1 MEIILYSAD
10 WCPKCQVL
18 KKKLVAKYVEFKVV
32 KDENVLDEMGI
43 DELASQVEE
52 ATLLL
57 RQCRR
62 ILTET
67 EEKVQQSLRTLDGE
81 LDSNV

>member
-1 MEIILYSAD
+1 MSETNLKYKKAMSRLEEILQKIDQS
-10 WCPKCQVL
+10 
-18 KKKLVAKYVEFKVV
+18 
-32 KDENVLDEMGI
+32 EMGI

>member
-1 MEIILYSAD
+1 MSETNLEYKKAMSRLEEILQKIDQS
-10 WCPKCQVL
+10 
-18 KKKLVAKYVEFKVV
+18 
-32 KDENVLDEMGI
+32 EMGI

-67 EEKVQQSLRTLDGE
+67 EEKVQQSLTTLDGE

>member
-1 MEIILYSAD
+1 MSETNLEYKKAMFRLEEILQKIDQS
-10 WCPKCQVL
+10 
-18 KKKLVAKYVEFKVV
+18 
-32 KDENVLDEMGI
+32 EMGI

>member
-43 DELASQVEE
+43 DELPVLSV
-52 ATLLL
+52 
-57 RQCRR
+57 
-62 ILTET
+62 
-67 EEKVQQSLRTLDGE
+67 DGE
-81 LDSNV
+81 LMDMVAANNWINSLEGPVNEH

>member
-1 MEIILYSAD
+1 MSETNLEYKTAMSRLEEILQKIDQS
-10 WCPKCQVL
+10 
-18 KKKLVAKYVEFKVV
+18 
-32 KDENVLDEMGI
+32 EMGI

>member
-43 DELASQVEE
+43 DELPVLSVN
-52 ATLLL
+52 
-57 RQCRR
+57 
-62 ILTET
+62 
-67 EEKVQQSLRTLDGE
+67 GE
-81 LDSNV
+81 LMNMADANNWINSLEGPVNEH

>member
-43 DELASQVEE
+43 DELPVLSV
-52 ATLLL
+52 
-57 RQCRR
+57 
-62 ILTET
+62 
-67 EEKVQQSLRTLDGE
+67 SGE
-81 LDSNV
+81 LMDMVAANNWINSLEGPVNEH

>member
-1 MEIILYSAD
+1 MSETNLEYKKAMSR
-10 WCPKCQVL
+10 L
-18 KKKLVAKYVEFKVV
+18 EEKKKKI
-32 KDENVLDEMGI
+32 DQSEMGI

>member
-1 MEIILYSAD
+1 MSETNLEY
-10 WCPKCQVL
+10 
-18 KKKLVAKYVEFKVV
+18 KKAMSRLEEFLQKI
-32 KDENVLDEMGI
+32 DQSEMGI

>member
-1 MEIILYSAD
+1 MSRLEEILQKIDQS
-10 WCPKCQVL
+10 
-18 KKKLVAKYVEFKVV
+18 
-32 KDENVLDEMGI
+32 EMGI

>member
-1 MEIILYSAD
+1 MSETNLEYKKAMSRLEEILQKIDQSEME
-10 WCPKCQVL
+10 
-18 KKKLVAKYVEFKVV
+18 
-32 KDENVLDEMGI
+32 I

>member
-1 MEIILYSAD
+1 MSETNLEYKKAMSRLEEILQKIDQS
-10 WCPKCQVL
+10 
-18 KKKLVAKYVEFKVV
+18 
-32 KDENVLDEMGI
+32 EMGI

>member
-1 MEIILYSAD
+1 MSETNLEYKKAMSRLEEILQKIDQS
-10 WCPKCQVL
+10 
-18 KKKLVAKYVEFKVV
+18 
-32 KDENVLDEMGI
+32 EMGS

>member
-18 KKKLVAKYVEFKVV
+18 KKKLVAKYIEFKVV

-43 DELASQVEE
+43 DELPVLSVG
-52 ATLLL
+52 
-57 RQCRR
+57 
-62 ILTET
+62 
-67 EEKVQQSLRTLDGE
+67 GE
-81 LDSNV
+81 LMDMVAANNWINSLEGPVNEH

>member
-1 MEIILYSAD
+1 MSETNLEYKKAMSRLEEILQKIDQS
-10 WCPKCQVL
+10 
-18 KKKLVAKYVEFKVV
+18 
-32 KDENVLDEMGI
+32 EMGI

-67 EEKVQQSLRTLDGE
+67 EEKVQQSLRALDGE

>member
-43 DELASQVEE
+43 DELPVLSV
-52 ATLLL
+52 
-57 RQCRR
+57 
-62 ILTET
+62 
-67 EEKVQQSLRTLDGE
+67 DGE
-81 LDSNV
+81 LMNMAAANNWINSLEGPVNEH

>member
-1 MEIILYSAD
+1 MSETNLEYKKAMARLEEILQKIDQS
-10 WCPKCQVL
+10 
-18 KKKLVAKYVEFKVV
+18 
-32 KDENVLDEMGI
+32 EMGI

-67 EEKVQQSLRTLDGE
+67 EEKVQQYLRTLDGE

>member
-43 DELASQVEE
+43 DELPVLSVN
-52 ATLLL
+52 
-57 RQCRR
+57 
-62 ILTET
+62 
-67 EEKVQQSLRTLDGE
+67 GE
-81 LDSNV
+81 LMNMAAANNWINSLEGPVNEH

>member
-1 MEIILYSAD
+1 MSETNLEYKKAMSRLEDILQKIDQS
-10 WCPKCQVL
+10 
-18 KKKLVAKYVEFKVV
+18 
-32 KDENVLDEMGI
+32 EMGI